1 MLPAYTLDQGPW
13 SMVNF
18 DCLTPLEEQPEPPNI
33 LALTTA
39 LVQRWPMTN
48 LLDILKDT
56 ELRVRFT
63 EAFRTTCAR
72 RCYSAAYC
80 CAFTDSVRTQ
90 VSSECAVAGNSNVY
104 LVSIEGRE
112 TRISRR
118 SVRSQ
123 NFLAARRSL
132 S

>member
-1 MLPAYTLDQGPW
+1 MLPAYTLDRGPW

-18 DCLTPLEEQPEPPNI
+18 DCLTPLEEQPALPNI

-48 LLDILKDT
+48 LLDILKET

-72 RCYSAAYC
+72 RCFSWLSP
-80 CAFTDSVRTQ
+80 FSVFRLQTPGQ
-90 VSSECAVAGNSNVY
+90 RPGGPKAISYQSV
-104 LVSIEGRE
+104 GR
-112 TRISRR
+112 
-118 SVRSQ
+118 Q
-123 NFLAARRSL
+123 FL
-132 S
+132 